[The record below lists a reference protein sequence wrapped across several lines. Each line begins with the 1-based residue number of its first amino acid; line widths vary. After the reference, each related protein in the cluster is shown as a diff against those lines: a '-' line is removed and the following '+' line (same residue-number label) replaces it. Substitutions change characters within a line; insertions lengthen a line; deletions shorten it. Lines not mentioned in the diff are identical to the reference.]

1 MENTLEN
8 KSKFFAQYWGQQ
20 VMSWSGD
27 TSSHMF
33 NIIGK
38 SNFPIRKGD
47 YLELTQLSQITD
59 EDAFVLGR
67 HQVENS
73 QKYIS
78 GYVKEKDNFGIW
90 VLLLTKEGGTE
101 FYLDTKTPFSV
112 DYLRSKGYALP
123 FMGLSVEQLIE
134 YGWVKIKE

>member
-8 KSKFFAQYWGQQ
+8 KAKFFAQYWGQN
-20 VMSWSGD
+20 VRNW
-27 TSSHMF
+27 HL
-33 NIIGK
+33 NK
-38 SNFPIRKGD
+38 PINSRICSTYMTKHIVKNC
-47 YLELTQLSQITD
+47 YLELIPISQITD
-59 EDAFVLGR
+59 RDAFVLGR

-78 GYVKEKDNFGIW
+78 GVVKEKDNFGIW
-90 VLLLTKEGGTE
+90 VLLLTKDGGTE

-112 DYLRSKGYALP
+112 DYLRSRGYAVP
-123 FMGLSVEQLIE
+123 YMGLSVEKQIE